1 MTSLNLVMRN
11 FNRLLE
17 DNPSHLQSD
26 DSFQLWNIAL
36 IVLSLGLT
44 MDSIGSTLLVLGGT
58 GSDKAIGHYCCRIV
72 HQKWRFGRVSQIPG
86 GLTTLKDSATQL
98 VIIRHGVLVYAITD
112 S

>member
-1 MTSLNLVMRN
+1 MIVI
-11 FNRLLE
+11 
-17 DNPSHLQSD
+17 
-26 DSFQLWNIAL
+26 QLWNIVL

-72 HQKWRFGRVSQIPG
+72 HQKWRFGRVSQIPS
-86 GLTTLKDSATQL
+86 GLTTLKDCATQL